1 MGIGLLFLMTSFFTT
16 KDLNDVIKKE
26 VLHQIEQTPISQF
39 IDSTDKFNYSYLVKK
54 WEAKQRMG
62 FLNSINKE
70 TLNGSF
76 ILYEEI
82 RFTQPQCFSSNKSQD
97 YKAYFND
104 GNKVL
109 KSNKKG
115 RDLGFDLAQHFEK
128 LNQIEIDLFPK
139 TNYSIANLIFKK
151 DNLVVVKTKVNVK
164 V

>member
-1 MGIGLLFLMTSFFTT
+1 MRLFTGIGLLFLMTSFFTT

-82 RFTQPQCFSSNKSQD
+82 RFTQPQCFSS
-97 YKAYFND
+97 
-104 GNKVL
+104 
-109 KSNKKG
+109 
-115 RDLGFDLAQHFEK
+115 
-128 LNQIEIDLFPK
+128 
-139 TNYSIANLIFKK
+139 ANLIIKK
-151 DNLVVVKTKVNVK
+151 DNLVVVKTKVNVRF
-164 V
+164 